1 MQRFATG
8 SHSLVAIASAAKPGA
23 AGRRA
28 KVSRLRAAAV
38 AGTTLIVASVT
49 LSGAPAYAIDPP
61 RIDPAAVPPDG
72 PPGPPQPMK
81 QSAYCTEV
89 GVLPGTDFR
98 VQPKYMDMLN
108 LPEAWRFGR
117 GGGEKIAI
125 IDTGVTPH
133 PRLPHLVP
141 GGDYVMAGDG
151 LSDCDA
157 HGTLV
162 ASMIGAAPASAE
174 GPGEPGPRRPPPVP
188 TKEPPPP
195 APPPQTIS
203 VAPPPPQ
210 TITLVPAPPPGEEPQ
225 GPPPPFGAPQVPQVP
240 QVPQQEPKAPGA
252 ASRGHGKIVLPG
264 YSHGEQVISVD
275 YPRPTA
281 PPPLDPPPA
290 GPSDAFVGIAP
301 DAELISIRQSS
312 QAFSLKDAYT
322 GDQDP
327 QTRQKSDDIRTMARA
342 IVHAADMGARV
353 INISL
358 VMCMSARSLI
368 DEPDLGAAVR
378 YAAVDK
384 DAVIVAA
391 AGDTSQRD
399 CKENPL
405 VDPLHPKD
413 PRDWNAVTTVVTPS
427 WFSDYVLTV
436 GAVDSSG
443 APMDKLSVAG
453 PWVSIAAPGTDVV
466 GLSPRDNS
474 LVNAIDGPDNS
485 LLVPSGTSFSTA
497 IVSGVAAL
505 VRAKYPHLSAHQII
519 NRLIHTARAPAR
531 GVDNQIGYG
540 VVDPVAALTWDVPE
554 GSALPQ
560 YSASPLNMPPAP
572 TPRNMVPVWVA
583 AGGFGGALLIA
594 GIVFGAAM
602 LLRKTGRQE

>member
-8 SHSLVAIASAAKPGA
+8 SRPL
-23 AGRRA
+23 RL
-28 KVSRLRAAAV
+28 LRAAAV
-38 AGTTLIVASVT
+38 AATTLIVASVA
-49 LSGAPAYAIDPP
+49 LSGSPAYAIDPP
-61 RIDPAAVPPDG
+61 GIDPAAVPRDS
-72 PPGPPQPMK
+72 PPGPAQPMK
-81 QSAYCTEV
+81 QSTYCTEV

-98 VQPKYMDMLN
+98 VQPKYMDMLD

-117 GGGEKIAI
+117 GGGVRVAV

-133 PRLPHLVP
+133 PRLPHLIP
-141 GGDYVMAGDG
+141 GGDYVMAGGDG

-157 HGTLV
+157 HGTIV
-162 ASMIGAAPASAE
+162 ASMIGGAPASAE
-174 GPGEPGPRRPPPVP
+174 GPGARGPRRPPPVP
-188 TKEPPPP
+188 TREPPPP

-210 TITLVPAPPPGEEPQ
+210 TITLVPAPPPSSEEQ
-225 GPPPPFGAPQVPQVP
+225 GPPPPFGAPPGP
-240 QVPQQEPKAPGA
+240 PAAPKAPGA
-252 ASRGHGKIVLPG
+252 ANRGHGKTVLPG
-264 YSHGEQVISVD
+264 YSHGGQVVSVD
-275 YPRPTA
+275 YPRPAA

-290 GPSDAFVGIAP
+290 GPADAFTGIAP

-322 GDQDP
+322 GDEDP
-327 QTRQKSDDIRTMARA
+327 QTRQKRDNIFTMARA
-342 IVHAADMGARV
+342 IVHAADMGAKV
-353 INISL
+353 INISQ
-358 VMCMSARSLI
+358 VMCMSARSII
-368 DEPDLGAAVR
+368 DAPDLGAAVR

-399 CKENPL
+399 CKENPIA
-405 VDPLHPKD
+405 DPLHPKD
-413 PRDWNAVTTVVTPS
+413 SRDWNGVTTVVTPS

-443 APMDKLSVAG
+443 TPMDKLSVAG
-453 PWVSIAAPGTDVV
+453 PWVGIGAPGTDVV
-466 GLSPRDNS
+466 GLSPRDDS
-474 LVNAIDGPDNS
+474 LINAIDGPDNS

-505 VRAKYPHLSAHQII
+505 VRAKYPQLSAHQVID
-519 NRLIHTARAPAR
+519 RLTRTARAPAR

-554 GSALPQ
+554 GSVLPKG
-560 YSASPLNMPPAP
+560 SGSPLNMPPAP
-572 TPRNMVPVWVA
+572 TPRNMTPVWVA
-583 AGGFGGALLIA
+583 AGGLGGALLLA
-594 GIVFGAAM
+594 GM
-602 LLRKTGRQE
+602 LLGGAVLMRKTGRRS